1 MWYNVKY
8 SCGHEGRVQ
17 LYGKNSERKRRISY
31 FENYCVCS
39 ECYKAQKE
47 QEMQE
52 QGYEEVRMHY
62 GEYKRNYSDCK
73 TKSDSYDK
81 ETKTIVVYVQKGE
94 INE

>member
-52 QGYEEVRMHY
+52 
-62 GEYKRNYSDCK
+62 
-73 TKSDSYDK
+73 
-81 ETKTIVVYVQKGE
+81 
-94 INE
+94 